1 MQTNQDVQTL
11 TNSLLDVTDQVYH
24 SLSLFEQLSA
34 RLEARCKAMD
44 GGVGKEGQSLPKS
57 LEMHAPTG
65 VTPNYGVIAP
75 LIDDPSV
82 NDILING
89 ANQIYVERKGV
100 LEATNLRFASEDD
113 LITLATEIAH
123 YCGRLIG
130 GEHPL
135 VDARLPD
142 GSRVNIVVPP
152 AAIDGVSISIR
163 KFGEGKHDLSAMART
178 GTMTQMMADFLKCA
192 AQANINII
200 ISGGTGAGKTT
211 LLNAIC
217 RHIPEVE
224 RVVTIEDSAELQL
237 PIPHVVRLES
247 VANQQKGVAPVTI
260 RDLVKNALRMR
271 PNRIVVGE
279 VRGPEAFDMIQAM
292 NTGHDGSLTTIHAN
306 SPRDGIARIENMIG
320 MASLGL
326 PTLAIR
332 KQIASAVH
340 FIVQVERAGS
350 GQRSIKQISEV
361 VGMEGEIITMQDIF
375 TQKEERQPDGTMS
388 YAHAWSGVFPRH
400 ARLNKLLRDTGVLN
414 MTI

>member
-1 MQTNQDVQTL
+1 MQTAEKQDIQTL
-11 TNSLLDVTDQVYH
+11 TNALLDVTDQVYH

-34 RLEARCKAMD
+34 RLETRCKTMD
-44 GGVGKEGQSLPKS
+44 EKQSKGHEKHFS
-57 LEMHAPTG
+57 TG
-65 VTPNYGVIAP
+65 RTPDYRVITP
-75 LIDDPSV
+75 LIEDITV

-89 ANQIYVERKGV
+89 PNQIYVERKGV
-100 LEATNLRFASEDD
+100 LEATDLHFASEEE
-113 LITLATEIAH
+113 LSAMATEIAH

-130 GEHPL
+130 DDHPL
-135 VDARLPD
+135 IDARLPD
-142 GSRVNIVVPP
+142 GSRVNIVMPP
-152 AAIDGVSISIR
+152 AAIDGITISIR
-163 KFGEGKHDLSAMART
+163 KFGEGRHDLTAMAKS

-192 AQANINII
+192 AQANINMVIA
-200 ISGGTGAGKTT
+200 GGTGAGKTT

-217 RHIPEVE
+217 RYIPETE

-247 VANQQKGVAPVTI
+247 ITNQQKGIAPVTI

-326 PTLAIR
+326 PTIAIR
-332 KQIASAVH
+332 KQIAAAVH
-340 FIVQVERAGS
+340 FIVQVERASS

-361 VGMEGEIITMQDIF
+361 VGMEGEVITMQDIF
-375 TQKEERQPDGTMS
+375 ALKEEKQPDGSTKLT
-388 YAHAWSGVFPRH
+388 HNWSGVFPRH
-400 ARLNKLLRDTGVLN
+400 ARLNKILRDAGVLN
-414 MTI
+414 MTL

>member
-1 MQTNQDVQTL
+1 MQNTQYDNLSVTLQDA
-11 TNSLLDVTDQVYH
+11 TDHIYH
-24 SLSLFEQLSA
+24 TLSLFEQLAA
-34 RLEARCKAMD
+34 RLEARCHTLDAGLTKNA
-44 GGVGKEGQSLPKS
+44 SSKS
-57 LEMHAPTG
+57 SELHAPTG
-65 VTPNYGVIAP
+65 LLPNYRVITP
-75 LIDDPSV
+75 LINDASV

-89 ANQIYVERKGV
+89 ANQIYIERAGV
-100 LEATNLRFASEDD
+100 LEATDLRFESEDD
-113 LITLATEIAH
+113 LIAMATEIAH
-123 YCGRLIG
+123 YCGRMID

-142 GSRVNIVVPP
+142 GSRVNIVTPP

-163 KFGEGKHDLSAMART
+163 KFGEGRNDLNAMVR
-178 GTMTQMMADFLKCA
+178 GGCMSQMMADFLRCCA
-192 AQANINII
+192 ESNINIV

-217 RHIPEVE
+217 RHIPETE
-224 RVVTIEDSAELQL
+224 RVITIEDSAELQL

-247 VANQQKGVAPVTI
+247 IAHEQKGVAMVSI

-279 VRGPEAFDMIQAM
+279 VRGAEAFDMIQAM

-306 SPRDGIARIENMIG
+306 NPRDGIARIENMIG

-340 FIVQVERAGS
+340 FIVQVERTGT
-350 GQRSIKQISEV
+350 GQRSVKQISEV
-361 VGMEGEIITMQDIF
+361 VGMEGDIITMQDIF
-375 TQKEERQPDGTMS
+375 LQREEKQSDGTGKLI
-388 YAHAWSGVFPRH
+388 YAWSGVFPRH
-400 ARLNKLLRDTGVLN
+400 ARLNKRLRDAGVLN
-414 MTI
+414 MNV